1 MSRNYG
7 DANNI
12 VNVSAIVLFQIQGIT
27 DRYIDFGNVVQVT
40 GNLGVTR
47 KQAEWS
53 VNGILQLAKN
63 VVIKVEPQ
71 FTIQCNEMT
80 INTMYTLYGGTA
92 RSAMS
97 QTLATALTLTITNAA
112 PYDVARIPGE
122 NPTIVSVKQ
131 GVTSLV
137 QGVDYDLVGSGTKAS
152 AIRFRSGSTFIT
164 GAQTIII
171 TYNLP
176 ALAAGTFPQIWVA
189 DMFNQM
195 NRYGKIE
202 ITFTDQYSNLFNH
215 RILGNVFLSADK
227 APVYKPDDFA
237 SVELLA
243 SFSGAATLQHV
254 ET

>member
-80 INTMYTLYGGTA
+80 INTMYTLHAGTA
-92 RSAMS
+92 
-97 QTLATALTLTITNAA
+97 TNA
-112 PYDVARIPGE
+112 
-122 NPTIVSVKQ
+122 
-131 GVTSLV
+131 TSH
-137 QGVDYDLVGSGTKAS
+137 T
-152 AIRFRSGSTFIT
+152 
-164 GAQTIII
+164 
-171 TYNLP
+171 LP
-176 ALAAGTFPQIWVA
+176 P
-189 DMFNQM
+189 
-195 NRYGKIE
+195 
-202 ITFTDQYSNLFNH
+202 
-215 RILGNVFLSADK
+215 
-227 APVYKPDDFA
+227 P
-237 SVELLA
+237 
-243 SFSGAATLQHV
+243 
-254 ET
+254 